1 MRKLKD
7 RAALWRGSTRVG
19 LAALLLGMAYY
30 MTPAQLQEMREGM
43 AQAGLLLLGVY
54 GVLTK
59 GTPPKSGKQ

>member
-1 MRKLKD
+1 MWACIKD

-19 LAALLLGMAYY
+19 LAALVLGMAYAF
-30 MTPAQLQEMREGM
+30 TPAQLAEMREGM

-59 GTPPKSGKQ
+59 GKPPGGEP